1 MFEGFDFSALDD
13 LSFKEDAVR
22 EEIIAPVLRR
32 AGYRPTGPL
41 RVQRSK
47 SLLHPFV
54 MIGSRKHPVSIVP
67 DYTLYDGDQPLMILD
82 AKNPSDEVLKSTH
95 VEQAYSYAIHPEVRC
110 EIYALCNGREW
121 SFFHTGRSA
130 PLFTVATSE
139 VDARWDEVAKVLSPA
154 VLKTPDILDFHADFG
169 VHAHRAGIEE
179 GTLFWFN
186 GYRLQLAMPIHEHLL
201 TVDSTCSVN
210 EREHMISF
218 DFDVPAFEK
227 VLAGLP
233 EADRALVRDA
243 LKRNPFQ
250 ADL

>member
-1 MFEGFDFSALDD
+1 M
-13 LSFKEDAVR
+13 
-22 EEIIAPVLRR
+22 
-32 AGYRPTGPL
+32 
-41 RVQRSK
+41 
-47 SLLHPFV
+47 
-54 MIGSRKHPVSIVP
+54 
-67 DYTLYDGDQPLMILD
+67 
-82 AKNPSDEVLKSTH
+82 
-95 VEQAYSYAIHPEVRC
+95 
-110 EIYALCNGREW
+110 
-121 SFFHTGRSA
+121 
-130 PLFTVATSE
+130 FTVATSE
-139 VDARWDEVAKVLSPA
+139 IDARWDEVAKVLSPA

-210 EREHMISF
+210 EREYMISF

-250 ADL
+250 ADLEAQIEIDCTAILCAPIQGPYEIFAPFRIVDVSASRYDPTAIRTPHPGGRPSDMPEYIFRLSRRR